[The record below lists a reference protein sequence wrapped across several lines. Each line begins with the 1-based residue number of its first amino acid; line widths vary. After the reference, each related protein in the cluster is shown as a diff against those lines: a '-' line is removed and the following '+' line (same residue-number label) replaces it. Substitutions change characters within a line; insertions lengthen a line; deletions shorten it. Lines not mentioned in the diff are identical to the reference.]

1 MLKRI
6 PSIVS
11 PELLQALASM
21 GHNDRLVLGDANFP
35 AASTAGS
42 HTLVRADGHKM
53 TDLLRAITTLL
64 PVEGSVWRKI
74 TSLDN
79 NKTNVTIFHI
89 K

>member
-74 TSLDN
+74 TSLIT
-79 NKTNVTIFHI
+79 KPM